1 MIVYIY
7 DIKTLELTA
16 KPVAPSYLEFKS
28 NPFKFYPNWN
38 TKNHL
43 ASETLFQDP
52 ILIDNQIR
60 EKTREEKIILDNKL
74 DLLADGE
81 YVENNEIIVVQAPDN
96 LFKKYWNKEN
106 NLWEEGATKE
116 EIDNEVNRLFDEYIA
131 LDEQKQKYEANK
143 FPTFSLE
150 IKIAENIMKRDYLL
164 SLFNF

>member
-7 DIKTLELTA
+7 DIKTLELIA

-28 NPFKFYPNWN
+28 EPGKFYPAWN
-38 TKNHL
+38 NETLL
-43 ASETLFQDP
+43 ATETLFQDP
-52 ILIDNQIR
+52 IIKEGQIR
-60 EKTREEKIILDNKL
+60 EKTREEQILLDNKIE
-74 DLLADGE
+74 LLQDGE
-81 YVENNEIIVVQAPDN
+81 YIKNNEIVVVEAQNN
-96 LFKKYWNKEN
+96 LFKKVWNKTTN
-106 NLWEEGATKE
+106 AWKEGATKE
-116 EIDNEVNRLFDEYIA
+116 EIGNEVNRLFDEYIA